1 MHPPTT
7 RNITV
12 DFNKPY
18 IYVVPERVKFE
29 IERITY
35 WTKEAE

>member
-1 MHPPTT
+1 MDLS
-7 RNITV
+7 IL
-12 DFNKPY
+12 NKQTKQAA
-18 IYVVPERVKFE
+18 RVKFE